1 MDYKEIRE
9 YSIRT
14 LAKNVADTPWLILP
28 GENKLTRRA
37 IKFSIIKDHRDT
49 NKFIGVPA
57 EVLYKKRKNQKEF
70 WPSKTVDLS
79 NVPKC
84 FGFKFSLDSAQT
96 YELAQALQDVYPIGN
111 EELSTGKRT
120 VVRGVGKDEII
131 VTEKNKTEILRQ
143 LSAQL
148 TAQDLSEWLRKNI
161 SALPADL
168 AIARLYHE
176 RKAKLE
182 EFKTA
187 LGLNKDELFWQRFLK
202 ANSWMFGTSCIEI
215 LSERRLGIH
224 HTTDFPIKTE
234 GGFMDII
241 EIKKPGLSFWTPAK
255 GGAVNYKYRGKYLIP
270 NSELQ
275 GAIAQITNYI
285 LQAEHGGDIL

>member
-37 IKFSIIKDHRDT
+37 IKFSIIKDHRDP
-49 NKFIGVPA
+49 NKFIGVHA
-57 EVLYKKRKNQKEF
+57 EVLYQKRKNQKEF

-79 NVPKC
+79 KVPKG

-187 LGLNKDELFWQRFLK
+187 L
-202 ANSWMFGTSCIEI
+202 
-215 LSERRLGIH
+215 
-224 HTTDFPIKTE
+224 
-234 GGFMDII
+234 
-241 EIKKPGLSFWTPAK
+241 
-255 GGAVNYKYRGKYLIP
+255 AVC
-270 NSELQ
+270 
-275 GAIAQITNYI
+275 
-285 LQAEHGGDIL
+285 